1 MPHPR
6 MLRFLAIAAVSAA
19 LYTYQLDRVP
29 AFLTLDEAHFSVHA
43 HAIAQTGRNLNGQL
57 LPMLVSLED
66 PEGEPY
72 SLPWGQTYYL
82 PFGIYL
88 IAAALPVLPLDE
100 ASVRL
105 PAALLGGVIN
115 VGLIFA
121 VAHVLFRN
129 RLAALCSAAILALTP
144 ANVIISR
151 QALDSVCQL
160 PFTLGFLWCLGKYLQ
175 APNPRLALA
184 AGAILGLGI
193 YAYVTSIVFMP
204 FFLAVFWLIAWRA
217 GVLDRRA
224 WLWSM
229 AGFAAALAPMILWLL
244 WHPDAFASIRAQ
256 YNRADPGATT
266 LMQAMASGGLTAAV
280 REFVR
285 IYWSYFDPSFLFV
298 QGGNSRNLSTG
309 EVGVFLAPIAV
320 LAAWGV
326 WQLRTRREVQW
337 LLIIG
342 LLAAPIP
349 AAIKGTPYQIQ
360 RASGLL
366 IFVSLAAG
374 FGWAAFWA
382 SPAGA
387 SKPDEASAKSGRG
400 RPSRALAVGLALVMA
415 WQFAGFYRDYLGDY
429 RIRSSHAY
437 DSTAFRTTAELIV
450 AEDQRSPVE
459 RVYLP
464 TGYYDVS
471 AKWRFHTT
479 KHERPALWAR
489 TEYYANP
496 GALDSAPAGSI
507 AVVPVTSDRPLAI
520 AGWSTVELTRN
531 LMGDPTAVVIRRG
544 SP

>member
-1 MPHPR
+1 MVR
-6 MLRFLAIAAVSAA
+6 LIAIVALSAA

-43 HAIAQTGRNLNGQL
+43 HAIAQSGRNLNGQF
-57 LPMLVSLED
+57 LPMLISLED

-72 SLPWGQTYYL
+72 DVPWGQTYYL
-82 PFGIYL
+82 PFGMYL
-88 IAAALPVLPLDE
+88 IAAVLQVLPLDE

-105 PAALLGGVIN
+105 PSAILGGVID

-121 VAHVLFRN
+121 VALALFRD
-129 RLAALCSAAILALTP
+129 RLAAVSAAAILSLTP

-160 PFTLGFLWCLGKYLQ
+160 PFTLGLLWCLGNYLQ
-175 APNPRLALA
+175 TPNPRLALA
-184 AGAILGLGI
+184 AGAILGLGV

-204 FFLAVFWLIAWRA
+204 FFLAVFWLIAWRS

-224 WLWSM
+224 WVWSV
-229 AGFAAALAPMILWLL
+229 AGFAAALAPMILWLT
-244 WHPDAFASIRAQ
+244 WHPEALASLRAQ

-266 LMQAMASGGLTAAV
+266 LMQSMASGGLAAAA

-298 QGGNSRNLSTG
+298 QGGNARNLSTG
-309 EVGVFLAPIAV
+309 EVGVFLVPVAV
-320 LAAWGV
+320 LAVWGL
-326 WQLRTRREVQW
+326 WQLRTRREVQA

-374 FGWAAFWA
+374 FGLAAMWGPGP
-382 SPAGA
+382 S
-387 SKPDEASAKSGRG
+387 R
-400 RPSRALAVGLALVMA
+400 RPIAARALAVVLALMMA
-415 WQFAGFYRDYLGDY
+415 WQFAGFYRDYLGNY
-429 RIRSSHAY
+429 RIRSGHTY
-437 DSTAFRTTAELIV
+437 DSTAFGTTAELIV
-450 AEDQRSPVE
+450 AEDRRSPIE

-464 TGYYDVS
+464 SGYYDVS
-471 AKWRFHTT
+471 AKWRFYTT
-479 KHERPALWAR
+479 KHERRGLWQR
-489 TEYYANP
+489 TEYYSSLA
-496 GALDSAPAGSI
+496 ALATAPAGSI
-507 AVVPVTSDRPLAI
+507 AVVPVTSSSPPAI
-520 AGWSTVELTRN
+520 EGWSTVEVIRN
-531 LMGDPTAVVIRRG
+531 LMGDPTVSLLARAR
-544 SP
+544 

>member
-1 MPHPR
+1 

-43 HAIAQTGRNLNGQL
+43 HALAETGRNLNGQR
-57 LPMLVSLED
+57 LPMLISLED
-66 PEGEPY
+66 PEGETY
-72 SLPWGQTYYL
+72 RLPWGQTYYL
-82 PFGIYL
+82 PFGMYL
-88 IAAALPVLPLDE
+88 IAAALQVLPLDE

-160 PFTLGFLWCLGKYLQ
+160 PFTLGCLWCLGKYLR
-175 APNPRLALA
+175 APNPQLALA
-184 AGAILGLGI
+184 AGAILGLGV

-217 GVLDRRA
+217 GVLGRRA

-229 AGFAAALAPMILWLL
+229 AGFAAALTPMILWLL
-244 WHPDAFASIRAQ
+244 WHPDALASIGAQ

-266 LMQAMASGGLTAAV
+266 LMQAMASGGLTSAV

-298 QGGNSRNLSTG
+298 QGGNARNLSTG

-342 LLAAPIP
+342 LLSAPIP

-374 FGWAAFWA
+374 FGLAALWA
-382 SPAGA
+382 SPAWA
-387 SKPDEASAKSGRG
+387 PKPDEASVTSGR
-400 RPSRALAVGLALVMA
+400 RRLSRAVAVGIALVMA

-429 RIRSSHAY
+429 RIRSGHAY
-437 DSTAFRTTAELIV
+437 DSTAFRTTAEAIV
-450 AEDQRSPVE
+450 AEDQRSPIE

-464 TGYYDVS
+464 SGYYDAG
-471 AKWRFHTT
+471 AKWRFYTI

-489 TEYYANP
+489 TEYYANT
-496 GALDSAPAGSI
+496 GALAAAPRGSV
-507 AVVPVTSDRPLAI
+507 AVVPVTSDRPLEI
-520 AGWSTVELTRN
+520 AGWSTVDVMRN
-531 LMGDPTAVVIRRG
+531 LPGDPMAVIIRRG